1 MFVLDRFEG
10 DYAILENLETKEKR
24 EVLSSLLPEN
34 LHEGSLLNYVDEKYI
49 LEPSLEEKRRN
60 DLRAR
65 LNKLKNM

>member
-1 MFVLDRFEG
+1 MFALDRFEG

-24 EVLSSLLPEN
+24 EVLCSLLPKN
-34 LHEGSLLNYVDEKYI
+34 LHEGVLLNFVDDKYI

>member
-1 MFVLDRFEG
+1 MFALDRFEG

-24 EVLSSLLPEN
+24 EVLCSLLPEA
-34 LHEGSLLNYVDEKYI
+34 LHEGVLLNYVDDKYI

>member
-1 MFVLDRFEG
+1 MFALDRYEG

-24 EVLSSLLPEN
+24 EVLCSLLPEA
-34 LHEGSLLNYVDEKYI
+34 LHEGVLLNYVDDKYI

>member
-1 MFVLDRFEG
+1 MFALDRFEG

-24 EVLSSLLPEN
+24 EVLCSLLPED
-34 LHEGSLLNYVDEKYI
+34 LHEGALLNYVDDKYI